1 MSKPRAANALAFFFV
16 FIFKDF
22 TDFGKLKMTP
32 KFVETCI

>member
-1 MSKPRAANALAFFFV
+1 MPLHFFV
-16 FIFKDF
+16 FIFEDF